1 MKNRKIIFTLL
12 IFVLLLPLL
21 TLSVSARGE
30 ITVSE
35 GFGSVT
41 YNGEKYVRVDSSTV
55 HSVNNS
61 DPVYDI
67 VFSPSD
73 EEAIAYANAY
83 ANDSAIELFVDY
95 NAGGSGYYYYI
106 RSDLFAQY
114 EQAMIGD
121 CKRVVLYLDFGSMEL
136 DTSSLYGEK
145 ILIKGYELDAY
156 PFVNGYVY
164 PMCYDGDITLSD
176 RGYIVST
183 YEGEFF
189 YVDQYQFG
197 EYKNLSFCESVTLWR
212 ITDNDIIAQIKEYS
226 HNDYLEDDYY
236 GDEFDMFIPGL
247 IILGAVL
254 GLLPLAAGIAAL
266 IASMKAK
273 SPYKKLLRTV
283 AIFCFVVVAV
293 TLATVVI
300 CIILV

>member
-1 MKNRKIIFTLL
+1 MKNRKFLFALL

-21 TLSVSARGE
+21 TVSASAQDE
-30 ITVSE
+30 LLVAE
-35 GFGSVT
+35 GLGSVT
-41 YNGEKYVRVDSSTV
+41 YNGEQYVRVDSSTI
-55 HSVNNS
+55 HSVNYS
-61 DPVYDI
+61 DRVYDI

-106 RSDLFAQY
+106 NSDLVAQY

-121 CKRVVLYLDFGSMEL
+121 CKRGMLYLDYGSIEI
-136 DTSSLYGEK
+136 DTSSLYGQK

-164 PMCYDGDITLSD
+164 PMCCDGDVTLSD

-212 ITDNDIIAQIKEYS
+212 ITDKNVIAEIKEYS
-226 HNDYLEDDYY
+226 HNDYIEDDYY

-247 IILGAVL
+247 IIFGAAL
-254 GLLPLAAGIAAL
+254 GLLPLAAGIVTL
-266 IASMKAK
+266 IASMKSKA
-273 SPYKKLLRTV
+273 PYKKYLRTV
-283 AIFCFVVVAV
+283 AIFCFAAAAV
-293 TLATVVI
+293 TVVTIVI
-300 CIILV
+300 CVILA

>member
-1 MKNRKIIFTLL
+1 MKNRKILFTLL

-35 GFGSVT
+35 GLGFVT

-55 HSVNNS
+55 HSVNDS
-61 DPVYDI
+61 DHVYDI

-106 RSDLFAQY
+106 RSDLIAQY

-121 CKRVVLYLDFGSMEL
+121 CKRAVLYLDYGSVEL

-145 ILIKGYELDAY
+145 ILIKGYELDAF

-164 PMCYDGDITLSD
+164 PMCCEGDVTLSD

-212 ITDNDIIAQIKEYS
+212 ITDNDIIAEIKEYS

-254 GLLPLAAGIAAL
+254 GLLPLAVGIVTI
-266 IASMKAK
+266 IASAKAK
-273 SPYKKLLRTV
+273 PPYKKYIRTV
-283 AIFCFVVVAV
+283 AIFCFAAAAV
-293 TLATVVI
+293 TVVTIVI
-300 CIILV
+300 CIVLV